1 MSAEPAPS
9 MGTVEELLRHR
20 LTEVLGGRR
29 GAVETG
35 VPTVAFVVVWMLSG
49 NVRAALLTSGVA
61 VVALVAWRLWQRQ
74 TVRYAL
80 SSVAAT
86 AIAAVFALR
95 SGRPEDAF
103 LPSILWNL
111 AMGLIYL
118 VSALVRWPL
127 MGFLIAAAD
136 PDAATD
142 PAVFT
147 RWRAQPGVVRV
158 CQRLTLVL
166 AALMLGRAAIML
178 PLHAAGAV
186 ALLGVA
192 KIVLGW
198 PAYAAVLG
206 AMMVLLVRGRTPL
219 TDGESPGPL

>member
-1 MSAEPAPS
+1 

-49 NVRAALLTSGVA
+49 NVRAALVTSGVA

-95 SGRPEDAF
+95 TGRPEDAF

-136 PDAATD
+136 PDASTD
-142 PAVFT
+142 PTVYT
-147 RWRAQPGVVRV
+147 RWRAQPGMVRV

-206 AMMVLLVRGRTPL
+206 AMTVLLVRGRTPL
-219 TDGESPGPL
+219 TDGESPRAL